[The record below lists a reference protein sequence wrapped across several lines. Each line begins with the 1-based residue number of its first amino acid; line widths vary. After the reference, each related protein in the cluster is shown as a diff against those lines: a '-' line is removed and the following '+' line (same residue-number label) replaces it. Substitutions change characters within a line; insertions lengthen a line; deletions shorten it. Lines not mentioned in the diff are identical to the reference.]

1 MKKRILLLVAA
12 LQVVLFSIAQSDEQ
26 ADKNLIYKGHKPQPD
41 DTTSLL
47 HAFKN
52 GELNGHLRYFL
63 MSTQNEKDL
72 TDYYANAIGA
82 GIRFETARFHNFQ
95 FAISGFTVFNIGSSD
110 LTKPDTLTGQYSR
123 YETGLFDITNP
134 GNKKDLNRL
143 EEFYL
148 KYNFKHSYIKA
159 GRQYINTAFINLQ
172 DGRMNPT
179 TVSGLWSEINEIK
192 KLKLQLG
199 WLWGIS
205 PRSTLGWYKPG
216 RSIGIN
222 PVGTNPD
229 GTKSGYATNLTSNG
243 IGIIQATA
251 TLTKQVK
258 IQVSNMYVENIFN
271 TSLLQIDYSYLTKN
285 KSSVFAG
292 VQVVKQLAVNNGGNI
307 DQSKTYFRKAGSSLS
322 FGARVGW
329 KNPQWETS
337 LNFNRIT
344 KEGRYL
350 VPREWGTE
358 PFFTFLPRERN
369 DGSGDVQAIMGRL
382 TYAIP
387 KARIKTSIAAGYY
400 HLPDVKDFALNKY
413 AVPSYTQVN
422 ADIKYTFTNTFN
434 GLEVQLLI
442 VGKLDS
448 GETYNNN
455 KFVFNK
461 VNMVQYNL
469 ILNYHF

>member
-1 MKKRILLLVAA
+1 
-12 LQVVLFSIAQSDEQ
+12 
-26 ADKNLIYKGHKPQPD
+26 
-41 DTTSLL
+41 
-47 HAFKN
+47 
-52 GELNGHLRYFL
+52 
-63 MSTQNEKDL
+63 
-72 TDYYANAIGA
+72 
-82 GIRFETARFHNFQ
+82 
-95 FAISGFTVFNIGSSD
+95 
-110 LTKPDTLTGQYSR
+110 
-123 YETGLFDITNP
+123 
-134 GNKKDLNRL
+134 
-143 EEFYL
+143 
-148 KYNFKHSYIKA
+148 
-159 GRQYINTAFINLQ
+159 
-172 DGRMNPT
+172 MNPT

-216 RSIGIN
+216 RSIGIY